1 MKSTIAALA
10 VAVSLCLCGSALG
23 QPAAGGSGGSEP
35 LPQSQDQRTPDAV
48 YPSERVAGEV
58 ADGIVGL
65 RPSPDTGG
73 GLSTLAIALIA
84 AGGSVALGMAALATV
99 RVVHTHQH
107 QPVA

>member
-1 MKSTIAALA
+1 
-10 VAVSLCLCGSALG
+10 
-23 QPAAGGSGGSEP
+23 
-35 LPQSQDQRTPDAV
+35 
-48 YPSERVAGEV
+48 V